1 MPTDGYDT
9 PTQMVL
15 DNLFGHTGERYTVK
29 ILLVVHLDTAEFKA
43 HHGRPVA
50 ADIQDITAICL
61 VFPGET
67 IERIILMTEHIT
79 LLA

>member
-1 MPTDGYDT
+1 MPTDGHDP
-9 PTQMVL
+9 PTQIVV
-15 DNLFGHTGERYTVK
+15 DNLLGHTGEGYTVK
-29 ILLVVHLDTAEFKA
+29 ILRIAHLDTTEFKA